1 MREVGWGGEG
11 DDEPHQV
18 CQRLR
23 LFYKLADA
31 GHKGLAVLKVGVKVH
46 LQEGGGFETEGAMDG
61 SERGMD
67 ERERETS

>member
-1 MREVGWGGEG
+1 
-11 DDEPHQV
+11 
-18 CQRLR
+18 LR

-67 ERERETS
+67 ERERERPRS